1 MRFFNGFLIYETLD
15 VHDNLQFLLKDL
27 KFQDSETIKYS
38 TRIQFVLTEILDSLC
53 TLSSGSCPVAS

>member
-1 MRFFNGFLIYETLD
+1 MRFFNRFLIYETLD

-53 TLSSGSCPVAS
+53 TLS